1 MSKAKWVLLSL
12 LVVFIAIQF
21 IRPARNKSED
31 QLSPDFV
38 KQYAVPEQVQ
48 NILHTA
54 CYDCHS
60 NNTYYPWYANIQPAA
75 WIMASHIKRGKQ
87 RLNFS
92 EYGNLSR
99 RKQASRMREIINQ
112 VKDNEMPLSSY
123 KWLHKDARLSRD
135 QREQLM
141 NWLEQTADSISA
153 DN

>member
-1 MSKAKWVLLSL
+1 MSKAKWILLSL

-31 QLSPDFV
+31 QLSADFA
-38 KQYAVPEQVQ
+38 KQYTVPEKVQ
-48 NILHTA
+48 NILYTA

-60 NNTYYPWYANIQPAA
+60 NNTHYPWYANIQPAA
-75 WIMASHIKRGKQ
+75 WIMASHIKKGKQ

-92 EYGNLSR
+92 EYGNFSR
-99 RKQASRMREIINQ
+99 RKQVSRMREIINQ

-123 KWLHKDARLSRD
+123 KWLHKEARLSRD

-141 NWLEQTADSISA
+141 NWLEQAADSISV
-153 DN
+153 NN